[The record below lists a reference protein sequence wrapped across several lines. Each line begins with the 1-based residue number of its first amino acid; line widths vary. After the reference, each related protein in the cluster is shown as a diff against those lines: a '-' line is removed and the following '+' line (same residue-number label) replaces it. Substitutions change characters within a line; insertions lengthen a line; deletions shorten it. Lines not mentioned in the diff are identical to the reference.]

1 LNPPSIPWVCNWGDM
16 KRESKWIWGAIC
28 ISAIVGVTLVVS
40 FREAILLEAGRFMAP
55 EAAQIEDVADI
66 AILEGTEFI
75 GRGEVSKGMQLLS
88 SGKAKRLVIVLH
100 RIAPNHRPFAF
111 NEDYSSSV
119 RRELQ
124 RLGLKDSTFRVIETP
139 IRNPIT
145 LTSAK
150 GALQSLSGDGV
161 KSAILVSPGFH
172 LRRSYLVYQHL
183 SVPLNI
189 KIYPVACFDRYQAN
203 TWWRDGKGVRDF
215 FEEVQKLV
223 FYMASGY
230 IPLKFS
236 Y

>member
-1 LNPPSIPWVCNWGDM
+1 M
-16 KRESKWIWGAIC
+16 KRKSRWIWGSIS
-28 ISAIVGVTLVVS
+28 ISAIVVVTLVVS
-40 FREAILLEAGRFMAP
+40 FRETILLEAGRFMAP
-55 EAAQIEDVADI
+55 EAAQIENVADI
-66 AILEGTEFI
+66 AILEGTEYI
-75 GRGEVSKGMQLLS
+75 GRAVVTTGIQLLS
-88 SGKAKRLVIVLH
+88 AGKAKRLVIVLH

-124 RLGLKDSTFRVIETP
+124 RLGLKDSTFTIIETP

-189 KIYPVACFDRYQAN
+189 KIYPVACFDRYQVDN
-203 TWWRDGKGVRDF
+203 WWRDGNGIRDF

>member
-1 LNPPSIPWVCNWGDM
+1 M
-16 KRESKWIWGAIC
+16 KRKSRWIWGTIC
-28 ISAIVGVTLVVS
+28 ISAIVGVALVVS
-40 FREAILLEAGRFMAP
+40 FRETILLEAGRFMAP
-55 EAAQIEDVADI
+55 EAGEIGDVADI
-66 AILEGTEFI
+66 IILEGTEFI

-88 SGKAKRLVIVLH
+88 SGKAKRLAIVLH
-100 RIAPNHRPFAF
+100 RIAPNHRPFAI

-124 RLGLKDSTFRVIETP
+124 RLGLKDSAFTIIETP

-150 GALQSLSGDGV
+150 GALQHLSGDGV

-189 KIYPVACFDRYQAN
+189 NIYPVASFDRYQVN
-203 TWWRDGKGVRDF
+203 NWWHDGRGVREF
-215 FEEVQKLV
+215 FEEAQKLV
-223 FYMASGY
+223 FYMLNGY

>member
-1 LNPPSIPWVCNWGDM
+1 M
-16 KRESKWIWGAIC
+16 KRKARWIWGAIC
-28 ISAIVGVTLVVS
+28 ISAIVVVTLVVS
-40 FREAILLEAGRFMAP
+40 LREAILLEAGKFMAP
-55 EAAQIEDVADI
+55 EAVQLKDVADV

-75 GRGEVSKGMQLLS
+75 GRGEVSTGMQLLS

-100 RIAPNHRPFAF
+100 RIAPNHRPFAIK
-111 NEDYSSSV
+111 EDYSSSV
-119 RRELQ
+119 RRALQ
-124 RLGLKDSTFRVIETP
+124 RLGLKDSSFTIIETP

-150 GALQSLSGDGV
+150 GALQHLSGDGV

-189 KIYPVACFDRYQAN
+189 TIYPVACFDRYQVN
-203 TWWRDGKGVRDF
+203 NWWRDGNGTRDF

-223 FYMASGY
+223 FYLLNGY

-236 Y
+236 YSTKSGPGPLSLPR

>member
-1 LNPPSIPWVCNWGDM
+1 M
-16 KRESKWIWGAIC
+16 KRKSKWIWGTIC
-28 ISAIVGVTLVVS
+28 VSAIVVVILAVS
-40 FREAILLEAGRFMAP
+40 FHEAILLEAGRFMAP
-55 EAAQIEDVADI
+55 EISQTEDVADI
-66 AILEGTEFI
+66 VILDGTEFI

-88 SGKAKRLVIVLH
+88 SGKVRRMAIVLH
-100 RIAPNHRPFAF
+100 RIAPNHRPFAI

-124 RLGLKDSTFRVIETP
+124 RLGLKDSTFAVIETP

-150 GALQSLSGDGV
+150 GALQSISGDGV

-189 KIYPVACFDRYQAN
+189 KIYPVACFDRYRVN
-203 TWWRDGKGVRDF
+203 NWWRDGNGTRDF

-223 FYMASGY
+223 FYMLRGY
-230 IPLKFS
+230 IPLKVS